1 MMVKQRI
8 FESRK
13 VFADIDWDAV
23 ISTADETDILY
34 IGNNTYVNQ
43 REYFK
48 ALRKLEDMSATIM
61 GIDVGHGVYS
71 VRMTEEQF
79 EEVVAD
85 YNETECDGWEDHV

>member
-1 MMVKQRI
+1 MVKQRI
-8 FESRK
+8 FEARK

-23 ISTADETDILY
+23 IASGDETDTLY
-34 IGNNTYVNQ
+34 IGINTYVNQ

-48 ALRKLEDMSATIM
+48 ALRKLEEMQATIM

-79 EEVVAD
+79 ERAVED
-85 YNETECDGWEDHV
+85 YDETEYYGYEDHI